1 MPLSDKFTSRDGWPA
16 VRALLV
22 RRRWWLLLPLLAGWL
37 GVVSLHWLLPSNYE
51 SQALLLVEQQSV
63 PQSYVQSNVT
73 FNAAQLLQSMGLQ
86 VLSRDRLAQV
96 VRQYHLYPAV
106 QQEKGMDA
114 AIQKLQKQITIEP
127 VSLTSLPNPP
137 PGDWSAIRIAFDAP
151 TPELAQAVDNDLTTS
166 FIQENLRATQQASAQ
181 TTTFLQQQL
190 QQAAAQLQQAQAQ
203 VQSYER
209 GHMGTLPGQEQAN
222 LALLMNQQSALAASL
237 ATRDRM
243 KLEIAADQALLA
255 HAPTPEQAQMQQDL
269 ASLQSQLQAMR
280 SHYTDRYP
288 GVATLQQHIAA
299 LQSQLQAGS
308 APHTTEAADGASGT
322 LELSQVRSRMEAD
335 QALLPQLQQQV
346 TGLQKQVQRYQQRL
360 ALAPL
365 PAAQLAGLQ
374 AQEQQAET
382 SYQALLTKLNDSQ
395 MASQLEAQQGGAQF
409 SLVNAPE
416 LPRMPMGPDPAVLGL
431 LGLGLGLV
439 LGLGASAAAELMQ
452 DRIGGEADVMTLGL
466 TPVLARIPALRSTA
480 EWARQRR
487 RAGWEWAAA
496 VALVMA
502 LIAGN
507 LWLLRLAG

>member
-1 MPLSDKFTSRDGWPA
+1 MSLPSKFTGRNGWPA

-37 GVVSLHWLLPSNYE
+37 GVVSLHWLLAPSYE

-73 FNAAQLLQSMGLQ
+73 FDAGQLLERMGLQ

-106 QQEKGMDA
+106 QQRQGMDA
-114 AIQKLQKQITIEP
+114 AIQKLEKQITIEP
-127 VSLTSLPNPP
+127 VSLASLPNPP
-137 PGDWSAIRIAFDAP
+137 PGDWSGIRIAYTAP

-181 TTTFLQQQL
+181 TTAFLQQQL
-190 QQAAAQLQQAQAQ
+190 QQAAAPLQQAQAQ
-203 VQSYER
+203 VQNYER
-209 GHMGTLPGQEQAN
+209 SHMGTLPGQEQAN
-222 LALLMNQQSALAASL
+222 LAMLMNQQSALAASV
-237 ATRDRM
+237 AARDQTQR
-243 KLEIAADQALLA
+243 EIATDRGLLA
-255 HAPTPEQAQMQQDL
+255 QAPTPEQAQMQQQL
-269 ASLQSQLQAMR
+269 AALQSQLSTMR

-288 GVATLQQHIAA
+288 GVVQLQQQIGA
-299 LQSQLQAGS
+299 LRSKLRAGS
-308 APHTTEAADGASGT
+308 GPRPAGAADGADGT
-322 LELSQVRSRMEAD
+322 LEASQVRSQLEAD
-335 QALLPQLQQQV
+335 EALLPQLQQQV
-346 TGLQKQVQRYQQRL
+346 TGLQKQVQSYQHRL

-365 PAAQLAGLQ
+365 PAAQLASLQ

-416 LPRMPMGPDPAVLGL
+416 LPRTPIGPDPVLL
-431 LGLGLGLV
+431 SVLGLGLGLV

-452 DRIGGEADVMTLGL
+452 DRIGGEADVLALGL
-466 TPVLARIPALRSTA
+466 TPILVRIPALRSGE
-480 EWARQRR
+480 EWARRRR

-496 VALVMA
+496 AALVIV

-507 LWLLRLAG
+507 LWLLRLGG